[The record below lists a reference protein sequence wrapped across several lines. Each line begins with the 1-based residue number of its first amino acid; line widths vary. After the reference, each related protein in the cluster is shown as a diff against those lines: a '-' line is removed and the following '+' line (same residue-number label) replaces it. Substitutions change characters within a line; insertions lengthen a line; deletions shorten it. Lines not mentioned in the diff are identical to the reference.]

1 MKPLYGFTLVDAV
14 SFTYSAD
21 DVLNDNLLNGI
32 VREANYITSSSGTS
46 SLAVTSYVDKK
57 FRSFPLDLSVTLSY
71 NHGNTPYYME
81 GNIIHSQSDSYN
93 FFGSASTFRKKGLN
107 FKATGNYSI
116 TEMRGDG
123 NKYKVKNENYLAQ
136 LSYTLPKLYLEV
148 GGRYRVV
155 RLEESKNDNLY
166 CNFQVRYDLSK
177 KLQISITGQDVFHL
191 SKKTSADV
199 TINNYLSTYSTI
211 RYMPG
216 HVLLGLAIK
225 Y

>member
-1 MKPLYGFTLVDAV
+1 
-14 SFTYSAD
+14 
-21 DVLNDNLLNGI
+21 
-32 VREANYITSSSGTS
+32 
-46 SLAVTSYVDKK
+46 
-57 FRSFPLDLSVTLSY
+57 
-71 NHGNTPYYME
+71 
-81 GNIIHSQSDSYN
+81 
-93 FFGSASTFRKKGLN
+93 
-107 FKATGNYSI
+107 
-116 TEMRGDG
+116 MRGDG

-155 RLEESKNDNLY
+155 RLEESKSEKKNR
-166 CNFQVRYDLSK
+166 NFQVRYDLSK

-216 HVLLGLAIK
+216 QVLLGLAIK